1 MTTGRNVMSYIIIT
15 ALLLRIAVPV
25 AAFALAK
32 DTKVFHNADTIEYI
46 EPAQSILTSGK
57 FWTKGVPEIER
68 TPGYSLLFIP
78 GIVFG
83 HVDAVTIVLQIILS
97 CVSVVLVYK
106 LGFLLFDNE
115 EIAVLAAALYAVEP
129 TALIYVS
136 LLFSETLYTASFLL
150 FLYLLLRYVK
160 TGALSD
166 MVGSAVVLAATAY
179 IRPISFF
186 LPALITALLFLWIVL
201 TKALDRRLFLHVAV
215 FFLVSMGLIA
225 VWQVRNKIEAD
236 YSGFSA
242 ITAQNLYF
250 YVGAGILAEIEGTP
264 FPQQQARMGYGDSAA
279 YFSLH
284 PEQRTWGQSQIYQ
297 YRSRE
302 GIKLVLQQPWT
313 YFLLFL
319 NGTAATFRD
328 SGAHMLVPLSGV
340 GPDSP
345 RGMRLIRFLR
355 FPLFAVLLVY
365 WCLAVVGIFSRRW
378 ISGWQMV
385 IVTVMSLYLLLIPGL
400 SGTGYGRFRH
410 PVMPVVCL
418 MAGCGL
424 SVILTRSGFAPTST
438 ARRQLP

>member
-1 MTTGRNVMSYIIIT
+1 MTTGRNVMPYIIIT

-57 FWTKGVPEIER
+57 FWTEGVPEIER

-83 HVDAVTIVLQIILS
+83 HVDAVTIALQIVLS

-129 TALIYVS
+129 TAVIYVS

-250 YVGAGILAEIEGTP
+250 YVGAGILA
-264 FPQQQARMGYGDSAA
+264 
-279 YFSLH
+279 
-284 PEQRTWGQSQIYQ
+284 
-297 YRSRE
+297 
-302 GIKLVLQQPWT
+302 
-313 YFLLFL
+313 
-319 NGTAATFRD
+319 
-328 SGAHMLVPLSGV
+328 
-340 GPDSP
+340 
-345 RGMRLIRFLR
+345 
-355 FPLFAVLLVY
+355 
-365 WCLAVVGIFSRRW
+365 
-378 ISGWQMV
+378 
-385 IVTVMSLYLLLIPGL
+385 
-400 SGTGYGRFRH
+400 GR
-410 PVMPVVCL
+410 PY
-418 MAGCGL
+418 
-424 SVILTRSGFAPTST
+424 
-438 ARRQLP
+438 